1 MSDKIK
7 VEINFGHDLSQHSII
22 ALLQNMPQIKDI
34 PFYSYSLNRNSIRE
48 IIPYFGYN
56 IRSLSISRC
65 SALEIEDFIA
75 IKSNTNLVQLRLDI
89 NSNCQQMFD
98 FICDNFS

>member
-34 PFYSYSLNRNSIRE
+34 TFYSYSLNRNSIRQL
-48 IIPYFGYN
+48 IPYFGHN
-56 IRSLSISRC
+56 IRSLSTSRC
-65 SALEIEDFIA
+65 GALGIKDLIA
-75 IKSNTNLVQLRLDI
+75 IKSNTNLVELRLDI
-89 NSNCQQMFD
+89 NNNCQQMRTRKQ
-98 FICDNFS
+98 NS